1 MLKRKTMAEIALE
14 GIEFKGFHGLY
25 PDEKVKGNTF
35 ILDIKAFGPQHTIHG
50 PGQPALGLGWPD
62 YSRIYALAEAVF
74 LEPRD
79 LLEEVIAGIL
89 LALRSEWTDWTF
101 EVSLAKMNP
110 PIPCRQGPSAIRIP
124 SSRVTMRCS
133 DLVARA
139 TTS

>member
-1 MLKRKTMAEIALE
+1 MAEIALE

-35 ILDIKAFGPQHTIHG
+35 ILDIKAFGPQRAIDE
-50 PGQPALGLGWPD
+50 PGQPSLGQGWPD
-62 YSRIYALAEAVF
+62 YGRIYALAEAVF
-74 LEPRD
+74 LQPRD

-89 LALRSEWTDWTF
+89 LALRSEWSDWTF

-110 PIPCRQGPSAIRIP
+110 PIPFKQGTNAIRIP

-139 TTS
+139 TTP

>member
-1 MLKRKTMAEIALE
+1 MAEIALE
-14 GIEFKGFHGLY
+14 GIEFEGFHGLY
-25 PDEKVKGNTF
+25 ADEKVKGNTF
-35 ILDIKAFGPQHTIHG
+35 ILDIKAFGPQHAIHG
-50 PGQPALGLGWPD
+50 PGQPTLGSGWPD
-62 YSRIYALAEAVF
+62 YGRIYALAEAVF

-89 LALRSEWTDWTF
+89 MALRSEWSDWTF
-101 EVSLAKMNP
+101 EVSLANMNP
-110 PIPCRQGPSAIRIP
+110 PILCRQGPNAIRIP

>member
-1 MLKRKTMAEIALE
+1 MVEIALE

-35 ILDIKAFGPQHTIHG
+35 ILDIKAFGPQHAIHG
-50 PGQPALGLGWPD
+50 HPPD
-62 YSRIYALAEAVF
+62 YGRIYALAEAVF

-89 LALRSEWTDWTF
+89 MALRSEWSDWTF

-110 PIPCRQGPSAIRIP
+110 PIPCRQGTNAIRIP
-124 SSRVTMRCS
+124 SSRVSMRCS
-133 DLVARA
+133 DLVAWV

>member
-1 MLKRKTMAEIALE
+1 MAEIALE

-35 ILDIKAFGPQHTIHG
+35 ILDIKAFGPQRAIDE
-50 PGQPALGLGWPD
+50 PGQPSLGQGWPD
-62 YSRIYALAEAVF
+62 YGRIYALAEAVF

-89 LALRSEWTDWTF
+89 LAK
-101 EVSLAKMNP
+101 VNP
-110 PIPCRQGPSAIRIP
+110 PIPFKQGTNAIRIP

-133 DLVARA
+133 DLVAWA
-139 TTS
+139 TTP

>member
-1 MLKRKTMAEIALE
+1 MAEIALE

-35 ILDIKAFGPQHTIHG
+35 ILDIKAFGPQDTIHG
-50 PGQPALGLGWPD
+50 PGQPTLGSGWPD
-62 YSRIYALAEAVF
+62 YGRIYALAEAVF

-89 LALRSEWTDWTF
+89 MALRSEWSDWTF
-101 EVSLAKMNP
+101 EVSLTKMNP
-110 PIPCRQGPSAIRIP
+110 PIPCRLGTNAIRIP

>member
-1 MLKRKTMAEIALE
+1 MAEIALE

-50 PGQPALGLGWPD
+50 PLQPALGSEWPD
-62 YSRIYALAEAVF
+62 YGRIYTLAEAVF

-79 LLEEVIAGIL
+79 LLEEVLVGIL
-89 LALRSEWTDWTF
+89 LALRSEWSDWTF

-110 PIPCRQGPSAIRIP
+110 PIPYRQDTASVRIP

-133 DLVARA
+133 DLVPWV